1 MRKIFVN
8 NYKQKGNLLAE
19 MLVGLSLSLLTLL
32 AVAVISIYFE
42 KQSLQNRSLDKALNN
57 TTTAFYELKMEGRNA
72 GFGININSNAF
83 GCNLNIYNVPNSSSP
98 NVIKLYPA
106 VIDTSGAVNHKLSFN
121 AGDSYAVTIPT
132 NLTSTA
138 NPGSVE
144 DFYNVNSV
152 FGYNVN
158 DFVFG
163 APSSNV
169 GNCYLN
175 NVSSKDE
182 QANKIYHRVLVGSGK
197 PPYNDF
203 KTSATLSSSVS
214 IFNLG
219 SNPRFTTFYVDGL
232 NNLIKKNNITGEI
245 SLVLSNVVS
254 FKAIYGI
261 TDTSGKLNWVSPS
274 SMKDS
279 DFKWLR
285 AIRVGLIIKTDT
297 PDSENNSI
305 CSTSSEGT
313 LKKDYSLGANEI
325 LKIPTSNDSAC
336 FRYRFLTTTIPL
348 KNMVH
353 NKLN

>member
-1 MRKIFVN
+1 MRKIFIN

-98 NVIKLYPA
+98 NVVKLYPA
-106 VIDTSGAVNHKLSFN
+106 VIDNSGAVNHKLSFN
-121 AGDSYAVTIPT
+121 AGSSYSITVPT
-132 NLTSTA
+132 NLTTSASPSSGNSYT
-138 NPGSVE
+138 
-144 DFYNVNSV
+144 VNSV
-152 FGYNVN
+152 FGYNKN
-158 DFVFG
+158 DFIFG
-163 APSSNV
+163 APSSNS

-175 NVSSKDE
+175 VISSTDE
-182 QANKIYHRVLVGSGK
+182 SVNKMYHGDLGDPNK
-197 PPYNDF
+197 PPYNNF
-203 KTSATLSSSVS
+203 STSATLSTSTS

-219 SNPRFTTFYVDGL
+219 ANPSFTTFYVDGL

-261 TDTSGKLNWVSPS
+261 TDTTGKLNWVSPS
-274 SMKDS
+274 AMKDA

-297 PDSENNSI
+297 PDSDNTAS
-305 CSTSSEGT
+305 CSTSSINT
-313 LKKDYSLGANEI
+313 LNDDYQLGANET